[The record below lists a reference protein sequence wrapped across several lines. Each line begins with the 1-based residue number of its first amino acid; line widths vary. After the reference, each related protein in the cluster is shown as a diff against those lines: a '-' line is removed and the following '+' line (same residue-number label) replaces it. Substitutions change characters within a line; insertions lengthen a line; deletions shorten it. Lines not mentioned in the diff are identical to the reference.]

1 MANEAQRNKKCTIL
15 RKGGIGKLNAIT
27 KACARGEATVVKA
40 INTMKERTFLH
51 KSKGKDVLL
60 AKFQSTNLPMCK
72 RETKA
77 FSAPRRKLRK
87 SYAANV
93 IGAVEDDSS

>member
-1 MANEAQRNKKCTIL
+1 
-15 RKGGIGKLNAIT
+15 
-27 KACARGEATVVKA
+27 
-40 INTMKERTFLH
+40 MKERTFLH
-51 KSKGKDVLL
+51 RNKGKNVLL
-60 AKFQSTNLPMCK
+60 TKFQPTNLPMCE

-87 SYAANV
+87 SCAANV